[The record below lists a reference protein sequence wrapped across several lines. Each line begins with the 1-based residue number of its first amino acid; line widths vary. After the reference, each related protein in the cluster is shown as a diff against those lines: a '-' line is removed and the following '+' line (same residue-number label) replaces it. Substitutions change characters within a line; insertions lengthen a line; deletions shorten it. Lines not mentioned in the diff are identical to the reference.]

1 MSSKSDIDYKN
12 THFEY
17 PELSRIH
24 GEPTTANL
32 ITLQREIR
40 ANAITVH
47 TTLGGGHHGHLGLVC
62 PAATYSTIPNTEPYA
77 RPNAPGPLTIGQ
89 NLTQYQ
95 IAQARE
101 QHAERTRLFREILA
115 VERTIIQQIVAALD
129 AKYLKAL
136 RDSVTNKITRTIPEI
151 LEHLF
156 NAYGHV
162 TPSELYELKHK
173 VENMQFSPTEPVDTL
188 ITEIDDLADIADL
201 AGSSLTDRQRVD
213 IGYIVLQR
221 SKPFKNSLRDWNAR
235 PANQRTYANF
245 KTHFRDAQIAL
256 RKTGEITV
264 EEGLNHAEVVN
275 MVTEGVRAA
284 FAENTTVEV
293 ANNMDET
300 AELRKQ
306 VDDMRALI
314 EQMNATQQPT
324 RQPASQNQYNAPRM
338 PVSQNQFNTPQ
349 MPFYQAPYNHQPFM
363 YPNMYNQHGYQF
375 QQNWNNNNNNRGGRG
390 GRGRGRGGRG
400 GRGGR
405 RERRY
410 CWTHGLQAHSGR
422 DCQTPMEGRQPDATL
437 ENRMGGNTRGVHA

>member
-1 MSSKSDIDYKN
+1 MASKSDIDYKN

-17 PELSRIH
+17 PELTRIH

-62 PAATYSTIPNTEPYA
+62 SAATYATIPNTQVYV
-77 RPNAPGPLTIGQ
+77 RPIAPGALALEQG
-89 NLTQYQ
+89 LTQYQ

-101 QHAERTRLFREILA
+101 QHAENTRLFREVLA

-151 LEHLF
+151 IEHLF

-162 TPSELYELKHK
+162 TPTELYELKQK
-173 VENMQFSPTEPVDTL
+173 VETMHFSPAEPVDTL

-213 IGYIVLQR
+213 VGYIVLQR
-221 SKPFKNSLRDWNAR
+221 SKPFKNSLRDWNAL
-235 PANQRTYANF
+235 PADERTYANF
-245 KTHFRDAQIAL
+245 KTHFRNAQIAL

-264 EEGLNHAEVVN
+264 DEGLNHTEVVN

-284 FAENTTVEV
+284 FAENTTAHEESK
-293 ANNMDET
+293 NDE
-300 AELRKQ
+300 AIELRKQ
-306 VDDMRALI
+306 IDEMRTLI

-324 RQPASQNQYNAPRM
+324 QQQTSRD
-338 PVSQNQFNTPQ
+338 QFHTAQ
-349 MPFYQAPYNHQPFM
+349 IPFYQAPYNHQPYM
-363 YPNMYNQHGYQF
+363 YPNTMYNQNGFQF
-375 QQNWNNNNNNRGGRG
+375 QHDWNNNYNNNNNYRGGRSGRGG

-405 RERRY
+405 RERKY
-410 CWTHGLQAHSGR
+410 CWTHGLGTHNGR
-422 DCQTPMEGRQPDATL
+422 ECQTPMQGHHPEATL
-437 ENRMGGNTRGVHA
+437 ENRMGGNTKGIHA